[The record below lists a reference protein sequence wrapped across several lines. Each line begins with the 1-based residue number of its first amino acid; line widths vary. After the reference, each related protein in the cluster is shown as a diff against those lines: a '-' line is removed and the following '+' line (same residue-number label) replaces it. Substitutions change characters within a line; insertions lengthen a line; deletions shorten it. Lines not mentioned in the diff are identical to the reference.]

1 MGFLKNVVKNAVG
14 NGIGN
19 GISKGIS
26 EAVGSAVKK
35 VVDPAA
41 ERWADATAKQ
51 IDSSAQ
57 MINSSAEATAKA
69 ADEIAAASGQQTA
82 ERKNPFENLTRAAE
96 NLARAAEE
104 AEDKAKHAKFV
115 FPVLDGTGKPYVN
128 EVLKLVAENNGFEL
142 VVNFDNLELHRYG
155 GKGNA
160 FWYEITNGVKSEAH
174 IAEYVNGA
182 WTAKLGKKIDDNVT
196 LGQSDAGT
204 VLEMIAQRLFFGKNV
219 NLEGASAEDASEQG
233 YGITKYQFDYS
244 GTFYKFSN
252 EFGVTVAFDDTDK
265 PNDCF
270 RFRYFSIGDETE
282 VPDYS
287 VENY

>member
-1 MGFLKNVVKNAVG
+1 MGFLKNVVKNAV
-14 NGIGN
+14 GN

-69 ADEIAAASGQQTA
+69 ADELAAASGQQPA

-96 NLARAAEE
+96 NFARAAEE
-104 AEDKAKHAKFV
+104 AEDNARHARFV

-128 EVLKLVAENNGFEL
+128 DVLKLVADNNGFEL
-142 VVNFDNLELHRYG
+142 VVTFDNREVHRYG
-155 GKGNA
+155 GKGNM
-160 FWYEITNGVKSEAH
+160 FWYEISNGIKSEAH

-182 WTAKLGKKIDDNVT
+182 WTAKLGKRIEDNVT
-196 LGQSDAGT
+196 FGQSDAGT
-204 VLEMIAQRLFFGKNV
+204 VLEMIAQRLYFGKNV
-219 NLEGASAEDASEQG
+219 NLEGATVEDAGEMG
-233 YGITKYQFDYS
+233 YNITKYQFGYG
-244 GTFYKFSN
+244 GTLYKFSN
-252 EFGVTVAFDDTDK
+252 EFGVTVAFGDGDK
-265 PNDCF
+265 PNECF
-270 RFRYFSIGDETE
+270 RFRYFSLGDEIE
-282 VPDYS
+282 LPDYS
-287 VENY
+287 VDNY